1 MFAKR
6 RLSACVALVGFC
18 FSLLL
23 VSIRPVFA
31 DDSSDYLLGYWTLV
45 GQDSTWGDAFL
56 SRQIPPSD
64 YSTNN
69 GVNSMPFRGRNLGT
83 GKSLFDYK
91 VGSYII
97 MPNAWQTP
105 GFFPDFVFSS
115 GFSNPQVG
123 HNLHLI
129 IKMGAGVGGGS
140 VSHRDDSLYGF
151 WFVGD
156 RAYTSSNAKVTFIG
170 TAAWSANLNVNFSEP
185 YTNGQTKVYTD
196 YTTGYCYRL
205 DFDYQAQYG
214 NSDKY
219 AISGLGLYFVDWTSK
234 YTTSANQWIG
244 GIVGYVLAWA
254 DTGVSAIDDAI
265 TDILTH
271 VAKIDGNVQAI
282 YSALQS
288 LLSIAKQIKIDTT
301 DIVKLLQAINSSTT
315 LLQSDVAGIYDL
327 LKNALA
333 DESASLDNKSK
344 GTAEKIMQ
352 QSDGEQYWMDKNT
365 DNFNALEFDK
375 FSFSNG
381 VVGALSSVGSLFSSV
396 WNALGDAAVV
406 FTFPLM
412 LGIALVLVGRISRQQ
427 QRSKGGKGKGDSGSK
442 GGGKK

>member
-1 MFAKR
+1 MFVRR

-23 VSIRPVFA
+23 VSISPVSA
-31 DDSSDYLLGYWTLV
+31 DDSSDYLLGYWTFSAS
-45 GQDSTWGDAFL
+45 DSTWGDSFL
-56 SRQIPPSD
+56 ANCTPPSD
-64 YSTNN
+64 YSTIS
-69 GVNSMPFRGRNLGT
+69 GVNSLPFRGKNIGT
-83 GKSLFDYK
+83 GKSPGDYK
-91 VGSYII
+91 VGSYIVG
-97 MPNAWQTP
+97 AAAYQTA
-105 GFFPDFVFSS
+105 GYFPDVKIMT

-129 IKMGAGVGGGS
+129 IKMGVGVGEGS
-140 VSHRDDSLYGF
+140 VNHRDDAMYGF

-156 RAYTSSNAKVTFIG
+156 RAYTSSNAKITFIG
-170 TAAWSANLNVNFSEP
+170 TSVWSSGLDLSFSQPFE
-185 YTNGQTKVYTD
+185 GLTKVYSD

-205 DFDYQAQYG
+205 DFDYLAQYG
-214 NSDKY
+214 NTDRF
-219 AISGLGLYFVDWTSK
+219 AVSGLGMYFVDYTSK
-234 YTTSANQWIG
+234 YTTASNHLIG
-244 GIVGYVLAWA
+244 GLVGYLLAWA
-254 DTGVSAIDDAI
+254 DTGVAAIDDAI

-282 YSALQS
+282 YTALQS
-288 LLSIAKQIKIDTT
+288 LLTIANSIKIDTS
-301 DIVKLLQAINSSTT
+301 DIVKLLHAINSSTT
-315 LLQSDVAGIYDL
+315 LLQSDVANIYDL

-333 DESASLDNKSK
+333 DESASLDKKSK
-344 GTAEKIMQ
+344 DTADKIMQ
-352 QSDGEQYWMDKNT
+352 QANGEQYWMDKNA

-412 LGIALVLVGRISRQQ
+412 LGIALVLVGRISRQSQ
-427 QRSKGGKGKGDSGSK
+427 KSKGDKGKGDSGGK

>member
-1 MFAKR
+1 MYAKR

-23 VSIRPVFA
+23 VSIRPVSA
-31 DDSSDYLLGYWTLV
+31 DDTSDYLLGYWTLNAR
-45 GQDSTWGDAFL
+45 DSTWGDSFL
-56 SRQIPPSD
+56 SGLTPPSD
-64 YSTNN
+64 YNIYN
-69 GVNSMPFRGRNLGT
+69 GVNSMPFRGRNIGH
-83 GKSLFDYK
+83 GKSPSDYK

-97 MPNAWQTP
+97 NPAAYQTA
-105 GFFPDFVFSS
+105 GFFPDVTISS

-129 IKMGAGVGGGS
+129 IKMGIGVGSGS
-140 VSHRDDSLYGF
+140 VSHRDDSMYGF

-156 RAYTSSNAKVTFIG
+156 RAYTSSNAKITFIG
-170 TAAWSANLNVNFSEP
+170 TSAWSTGLDLRFSEP
-185 YTNGQTKVYTD
+185 YQNHNNVYSD

-205 DFDYQAQYG
+205 DFDYLAQYG
-214 NSDKY
+214 NTDKY
-219 AISGLGLYFVDWTSK
+219 AISGLGMYFVDYTSR
-234 YTTSANQWIG
+234 YTTASNQWIG
-244 GIVGYVLAWA
+244 GLVGYLLAWA

-282 YSALQS
+282 YTALQS

-396 WNALGDAAVV
+396 WNALGDAAVI

>member
-1 MFAKR
+1 MFVSR
-6 RLSACVALVGFC
+6 RLNACVALVVFC

-23 VSIRPVFA
+23 VSIKPVCA
-31 DDSSDYLLGYWTLV
+31 DDTSDYLLGYWTFSAN
-45 GQDSTWGDAFL
+45 DSTWGDSWLAV
-56 SRQIPPSD
+56 QTPPSD
-64 YSTNN
+64 YDTFS
-69 GVNSMPFRGRNLGT
+69 GVNSMPFRGRNIGT
-83 GKSLFDYK
+83 GKSPGDYK
-91 VGSYII
+91 VGSYIVG
-97 MPNAWQTP
+97 AAAYQTA
-105 GFFPDFVFSS
+105 GYFPDVKIKT

-129 IKMGAGVGGGS
+129 VKMGVGVGEGS
-140 VSHRDDSLYGF
+140 VSHRDDAMYGF

-156 RAYTSSNAKVTFIG
+156 RAYTSSNVKITFIG
-170 TAAWSANLNVNFSEP
+170 TSAWSTGLNLRFSEP
-185 YTNGQTKVYTD
+185 FEGLTEVYSD

-205 DFDYQAQYG
+205 DFDYLAQYG
-214 NSDKY
+214 NTDGY
-219 AISGLGLYFVDWTSK
+219 AVSGLGMYFVDYTSK
-234 YTTSANQWIG
+234 YTTASNHLIG
-244 GIVGYVLAWA
+244 GLVGYLLVWA
-254 DTGVSAIDDAI
+254 DTGVAAIDQVI

-344 GTAEKIMQ
+344 DTAEKIMQ

-412 LGIALVLVGRISRQQ
+412 LGIALVLVGRFSRQQ
-427 QRSKGGKGKGDSGSK
+427 QKSKGGKGKGDSGGK

>member
-23 VSIRPVFA
+23 VSIKPAFA
-31 DDSSDYLLGYWTLV
+31 DDSSDYLLGYWTFSAS
-45 GQDSTWGDAFL
+45 DTTWGDSWLAG
-56 SRQIPPSD
+56 QTPPSD
-64 YSTNN
+64 YNTSS
-69 GVNSMPFRGRNLGT
+69 GVNSIPFRGKNIGT
-83 GKSLFDYK
+83 GKSPGDYK
-91 VGSYII
+91 VGSYIVG
-97 MPNAWQTP
+97 AAAYQTP
-105 GFFPDFVFSS
+105 GYFPDVKITT

-129 IKMGAGVGGGS
+129 IKMGVGVGEGS
-140 VSHRDDSLYGF
+140 VSHRDDAMHGF

-156 RAYTSSNAKVTFIG
+156 RAYTSSNAKITFVG
-170 TAAWSANLNVNFSEP
+170 TSAWSNGLNLSFSQPFEGLTDI
-185 YTNGQTKVYTD
+185 YSD

-214 NSDKY
+214 NTDKY
-219 AISGLGLYFVDWTSK
+219 AISGLGMYFEDYTSK
-234 YTTSANQWIG
+234 YTTASNHLIG
-244 GIVGYVLAWA
+244 GLVGYLLAWA
-254 DTGVSAIDDAI
+254 DTGEQAIDNAI

-271 VAKIDGNVQAI
+271 VAKIDGNVQSI

-288 LLSIAKQIKIDTT
+288 LLSIAKQIKIDTA
-301 DIVKLLQAINSSTT
+301 DIVKLLQSINSSTT

-333 DESASLDNKSK
+333 DESASLDNKSQA
-344 GTAEKIMQ
+344 TAEKIMQ
-352 QSDGEQYWMDKNT
+352 QSNGEQFWIDKNT
-365 DNFNALEFDK
+365 DNFNALDFDN

-396 WNALGDAAVV
+396 WNALGDAVV
-406 FTFPLM
+406 IFTFPLM
-412 LGIALVLVGRISRQQ
+412 LGIALVLVGRISRHSQK
-427 QRSKGGKGKGDSGSK
+427 SNGDKGKSDSASK
-442 GGGKK
+442 GGGK

>member
-1 MFAKR
+1 MFVRR

-23 VSIRPVFA
+23 VSISPVSA
-31 DDSSDYLLGYWTLV
+31 DDSSDYLLGYWTFSAS
-45 GQDSTWGDAFL
+45 DSTWGDSWLAD
-56 SRQIPPSD
+56 QIPPSD
-64 YSTNN
+64 YDIFS
-69 GVNSMPFRGRNLGT
+69 GVNSIPFRGRNIGT
-83 GKSLFDYK
+83 GKSPGDYK
-91 VGSYII
+91 VGSYIVG
-97 MPNAWQTP
+97 AAAYQTS
-105 GFFPDFVFSS
+105 GYFPDVKIIT

-129 IKMGAGVGGGS
+129 VKMGVGVGDGS
-140 VSHRDDSLYGF
+140 VYHRDDSMYGF

-156 RAYTSSNAKVTFIG
+156 RAYTSSNAKITFIG
-170 TAAWSANLNVNFSEP
+170 TSAWSTGLDLSFSQPFE
-185 YTNGQTKVYTD
+185 GLSKVYSD

-205 DFDYQAQYG
+205 DFDYLAQFG
-214 NSDKY
+214 NTDTY
-219 AISGLGLYFVDWTSK
+219 AISGLGMYFVDFTSK
-234 YTTSANQWIG
+234 YSTASNHLIG
-244 GIVGYVLAWA
+244 GLVGYLLAWA
-254 DTGVSAIDDAI
+254 DTGVAAIDQAI

-271 VAKIDGNVQAI
+271 VAKIDGNVQSI

-288 LLSIAKQIKIDTT
+288 LLSIAKEISIDTA
-301 DIVKLLQAINSSTT
+301 DIVKLLQAINSSTA

-333 DESASLDNKSK
+333 DESASLDKNSK
-344 GTAEKIMQ
+344 DTADKIMQ
-352 QSDGEQYWMDKNT
+352 QSNGEQYWIDKNT
-365 DNFNALEFDK
+365 DNFNALEFDN

-412 LGIALVLVGRISRQQ
+412 LGIALVLVGRISRQSQ
-427 QRSKGGKGKGDSGSK
+427 KSKGGKGDADSASK